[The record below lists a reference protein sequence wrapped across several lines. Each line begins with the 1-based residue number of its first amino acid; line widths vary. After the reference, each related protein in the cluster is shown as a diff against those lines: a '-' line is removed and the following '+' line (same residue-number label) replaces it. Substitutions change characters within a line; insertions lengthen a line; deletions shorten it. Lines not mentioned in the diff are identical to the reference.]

1 MNSISLSKFAIVN
14 LHNYMLSEQTLV
26 SGIEHKVRK
35 LIEKNTQ
42 LSKENDRLKSLLKEV
57 EDTKS
62 KMENEISRSK
72 NEIFNYTIA
81 NTLELEYGVEEGRRR
96 IDSLLEEIDK
106 CIEVLSD

>member
-1 MNSISLSKFAIVN
+1 VNSISLSKFALVN
-14 LHNYMLSEQTLV
+14 LHNCMLSEQTLV

-35 LIEKNTQ
+35 LIEKNTY
-42 LSKENDRLKSLLKEV
+42 LSKENDRLKSLLQEM
-57 EDTKS
+57 EDLKS
-62 KMENEISRSK
+62 KMENEISK
-72 NEIFNYTIA
+72 NKSEIFNYTIA